1 MADPRDMLTEETP
14 ESPQDFQKRQ
24 LTEVGGR
31 IQADSTPRVLTET
44 LPVEE
49 DEEEDKPATLLG

>member
-1 MADPRDMLTEETP
+1 MPDPRDMLTEETP

-31 IQADSTPRVLTET
+31 VQADPTPRVLTET
-44 LPVEE
+44 LPVDE
-49 DEEEDKPATLLG
+49 DEDERPKTLLG